1 MVMGCVYTRRTI
13 YVLSF
18 FVLSSAEC
26 LSLSYYFFL
35 DIDILLFSLSSTRKL
50 TSVCVL
56 FVSLHRER
64 VNQLFYAMRLDSH
77 LFEKERKK
85 EKKNAYIAIVNIYCS
100 HNNNGKFLISP
111 CMCCFVFL
119 LLLLSEDRCNR
130 VSIDI
135 DSLEKNMYA
144 WNIAL
149 QNNTKR
155 QHKHR

>member
-77 LFEKERKK
+77 LFEKKERKK
-85 EKKNAYIAIVNIYCS
+85 RRM
-100 HNNNGKFLISP
+100 HISR
-111 CMCCFVFL
+111 
-119 LLLLSEDRCNR
+119 LSIFTVRITTM
-130 VSIDI
+130 VSF
-135 DSLEKNMYA
+135 
-144 WNIAL
+144 
-149 QNNTKR
+149 
-155 QHKHR
+155 